1 MQSNR
6 IKIMLVEDNVN
17 LGFLLVDFLET
28 NGFEVKLYKD
38 GESALRGFQNLA
50 FDFCIFD
57 IMLPGISGFDLAKQ
71 VRINNDQIPI
81 IFVTAKSMK
90 EDILKG
96 YDLGADD
103 YILKP
108 FDEDQLLCKIN
119 AIIKRVK
126 NSGLTDNSE
135 LKIGEFFFDSKNQL
149 LKINCT
155 EKRLTKTENEVLKI
169 LCINKNKIVKRD
181 EILMQVWGNNDY
193 FNGRS
198 LDVFITKLRK
208 YLSEDL
214 NIQIE
219 NIQTVGFILS
229 EK

>member
-1 MQSNR
+1 MQASKV
-6 IKIMLVEDNVN
+6 KIMLVEDNVN
-17 LGFLLVDFLET
+17 LGFLLVDFLES
-28 NGFEVKLYKD
+28 NGFDLKLYKD
-38 GESALRGFQNLA
+38 GDSALRGFDNYA

-57 IMLPGISGFDLAKQ
+57 IMLPGISGFDLAKY
-71 VRINNDQIPI
+71 VRKKNQIIPI
-81 IFVTAKSMK
+81 IFITAKSLK

-108 FDEDQLLCKIN
+108 FDEDELLCKIN
-119 AIIKRVK
+119 AILKRANQNKIAIDDVYKIGKFEFDYK
-126 NSGLTDNSE
+126 NQM
-135 LKIGEFFFDSKNQL
+135 LKISE
-149 LKINCT
+149 T

-169 LCINKNKIVKRD
+169 FCTQKNQIIKRD
-181 EILMQVWGNNDY
+181 EILISVWGNNDY

-208 YLSEDL
+208 YLSDDINL
-214 NIQIE
+214 HIE
-219 NIQTVGFILS
+219 NIPSVGFILS

>member
-1 MQSNR
+1 MKT
-6 IKIMLVEDNVN
+6 KIMLVEDNVN
-17 LGFLLVDFLET
+17 LGFLLVDFLES
-28 NGFEVKLYKD
+28 NNFDVKLYKD
-38 GESALRGFQNLA
+38 GDVALRGFENHT

-57 IMLPGISGFDLAKQ
+57 IMLPGISGFDLAKY
-71 VRINNDQIPI
+71 VRKKNEEIPI
-81 IFVTAKSMK
+81 IFITAKSLK

-119 AIIKRVK
+119 AILKRVNNK
-126 NSGLTDNSE
+126 NQSLDENFN
-135 LKIGEFFFDSKNQL
+135 IGKYEFDYKNQL
-149 LKINCT
+149 LKINNS

-169 LCINKNKIVKRD
+169 FCLQKNKIIKRD
-181 EILMQVWGNNDY
+181 DILNSVWGNNDY

-208 YLSEDL
+208 YLIDDSNL
-214 NIQIE
+214 HIE
-219 NIQTVGFILS
+219 NIPTVGFILS